1 LLRLRQ
7 DCCVPRRRDA
17 LTILA
22 LAVGIATVSSSGALI
37 VLAAAPGLAIAFWR
51 NALAVGTLA
60 PISLTVRRHELRGA
74 GTQKWSLMA
83 GLALAVHFG
92 TWVPSIKLTTIATS
106 TALVCLQPIWTG
118 LIAAATGRRLDWFA
132 WLGIAA
138 AVAGVLIAV
147 GPDLRHGGAAL
158 LGDLLAI
165 IGGIAGAV
173 YTLLGERARQGLTT
187 TTYTFVCYG
196 VCAAAL
202 LLTCVLLRVPLL
214 GYSAS
219 TWAAIA
225 ALTVGA
231 QLLGHSMFN
240 YAVHKV
246 PATTISV
253 LMLLEVPGAG
263 LLGWLLLGQRLPPV
277 TLTGLALLIA
287 GVAAVLLS
295 PAARTVHHQPPASGP

>member
-1 LLRLRQ
+1 MA
-7 DCCVPRRRDA
+7 V
-17 LTILA
+17 
-22 LAVGIATVSSSGALI
+22 AVGIAAVSSSGALI

-51 NALAVGTLA
+51 NALAAGALA

-106 TALVCLQPIWTG
+106 TALVCIQPIWTG
-118 LIAAATGRRLDWFA
+118 LIAAATGRRLGGLA

-138 AVAGVLIAV
+138 AVAGAVIAV
-147 GPDLRHGGAAL
+147 GPDLRQGGDAL
-158 LGDLLAI
+158 LGDVLAI

-187 TTYTFVCYG
+187 TSYTFVCYG

-202 LLTCVLLRVPLL
+202 LLTCVLFGVPLI
-214 GYSAS
+214 GFSAS

-263 LLGWLLLGQRLPPV
+263 VLGWLLLDQRPPPIA
-277 TLTGLALLIA
+277 LAGIALLMA
-287 GVAAVLLS
+287 GVAIVVLS
-295 PAARTVHHQPPASGP
+295 PAARIGRRPPQASVP

>member
-1 LLRLRQ
+1 
-7 DCCVPRRRDA
+7 
-17 LTILA
+17 LA
-22 LAVGIATVSSSGALI
+22 VAVGIAAVSSSGVLI

-51 NALAVGTLA
+51 NALAVGALA
-60 PISLTVRRHELRGA
+60 PISLTVRRRELRSA
-74 GTQKWSLMA
+74 GTHKWSLMA

-106 TALVCLQPIWTG
+106 TALVCIQPVWTG
-118 LIAAATGRRLDWFA
+118 LIAAAMGRRLGVLS

-138 AVAGVLIAV
+138 AVTGAVIAV
-147 GPDLRHGGAAL
+147 GPDLRQGGDAL
-158 LGDLLAI
+158 LGDVLAI
-165 IGGIAGAV
+165 IGGIALAV

-187 TTYTFVCYG
+187 TSYTFVCYG

-202 LLTCVLLRVPLL
+202 LLTCVLFGVPLI
-214 GYSAS
+214 GYSAG

-225 ALTVGA
+225 ALTAGA

-246 PATTISV
+246 PATTIGV

-263 LLGWLLLGQRLPPV
+263 LLGRLLGQTVPPV
-277 TLTGLALLIA
+277 AIAGITLLVA
-287 GVAAVLLS
+287 GVAIVVLS
-295 PAARTVHHQPPASGP
+295 PAAQTAHHPPQASVP

>member
-1 LLRLRQ
+1 M
-7 DCCVPRRRDA
+7 PRKWDG

-22 LAVGIATVSSSGALI
+22 VAVGIAAVSSSGPLI

-51 NALAVGTLA
+51 NALAAGALA
-60 PISLTVRRHELRGA
+60 PISLTLRRDELRG
-74 GTQKWSLMA
+74 GRTHKWSLMA

-106 TALVCLQPIWTG
+106 TALVCIQPIWTG
-118 LIAAATGRRLDWFA
+118 LFAALAGRRLPA
-132 WLGIAA
+132 LTWLGIGI
-138 AVAGVLIAV
+138 AVAGAV
-147 GPDLRHGGAAL
+147 ITIGPDFRQGGGVL
-158 LGDLLAI
+158 LGDALAV
-165 IGGIAGAV
+165 IGGLAGAI
-173 YTLLGERARQGLTT
+173 YTLLGERARQELTT

-202 LLTCVLLRVPLL
+202 LLTCVLFGVPLI

-219 TWAAIA
+219 TWAAIV
-225 ALTVGA
+225 ALTAGA

-253 LMLLEVPGAG
+253 LALLEVPGAG
-263 LLGWLLLGQRLPPV
+263 LLGWLLLDQTVPPV
-277 TLTGLALLIA
+277 ALAGIALLIA
-287 GVAAVLLS
+287 GVATVVLS
-295 PAARTVHHQPPASGP
+295 PAAPIARHPPQASVP